1 MPTEKNNEHNL
12 LSSISIAIVLCTI
25 AMLIFLPSCNSKD
38 KKDFIEV
45 LERDSIPT
53 MSTGGIESFI
63 SDSGVIRYKIITEEF
78 NVFENKQ
85 PSYWSFEKGIYLEQF
100 DTLMN
105 IDAKIKA
112 DTAYH
117 YDKKKLWK
125 LIGNVNIQN
134 REGRIFTTDLLFW
147 DQIERRVY
155 TDRPLKVEE
164 PTRITY
170 ANGLEANEQLTECV
184 FKKISAIIDVDEDM
198 MTAQKDSLRTD
209 SVSKSNRTETNNAN
223 KRMKLHKDTLKSQD
237 RR

>member
-1 MPTEKNNEHNL
+1 MSTDKNIERSL
-12 LSSISIAIVLCTI
+12 RSSIGIAIVLCTI
-25 AMLIFLPSCNSKD
+25 AMLVFFPSCNGKENQSMV
-38 KKDFIEV
+38 EV
-45 LERDSIPT
+45 LEKDSIAT
-53 MSTGGIESFI
+53 MSTLGIESFI

-78 NVFENKQ
+78 NVYEKKQ
-85 PSYWSFEKGIYLEQF
+85 PSYWAFEKGIYLEQF

-147 DQIERRVY
+147 DQVTRRVY

-184 FKKISAIIDVDEDM
+184 FKSISAIIDVDEDM
-198 MTAQKDSLRTD
+198 MTAK
-209 SVSKSNRTETNNAN
+209 
-223 KRMKLHKDTLKSQD
+223 KDTLKTDTISKPTTTGRTTLINSVQQNKDTITSQ
-237 RR
+237 RSR